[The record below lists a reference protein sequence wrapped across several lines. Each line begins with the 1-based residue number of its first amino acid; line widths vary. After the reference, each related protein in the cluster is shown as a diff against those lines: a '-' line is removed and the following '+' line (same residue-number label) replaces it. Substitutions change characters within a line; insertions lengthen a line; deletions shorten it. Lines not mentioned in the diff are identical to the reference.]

1 MPHETLLKFN
11 YPHTLLREYQH
22 WAVVLRPKQVTV
34 GSLVLICTED
44 TRSFPNISAGA
55 FAEMQTVTHDIE
67 TTLKQLLAFDKI
79 NYICLMMVDPQ
90 VHFHVLP
97 RYAKP
102 VAISGSEYADPFWPG
117 PPDVTKALDLNEE
130 QFAGLLTLLK
140 SRWPH

>member
-44 TRSFPNISAGA
+44 AQSLSTISASA
-55 FAEMQTVTHDIE
+55 FVELQTVTHDIE
-67 TTLKQLLAFDKI
+67 ATLKQLLAFDKI

-102 VAISGSEYADPFWPG
+102 VAISGTEYVDPFWPG

-130 QFAGLLTLLK
+130 QFAGLFTLLK
-140 SRWPH
+140 SRWPR